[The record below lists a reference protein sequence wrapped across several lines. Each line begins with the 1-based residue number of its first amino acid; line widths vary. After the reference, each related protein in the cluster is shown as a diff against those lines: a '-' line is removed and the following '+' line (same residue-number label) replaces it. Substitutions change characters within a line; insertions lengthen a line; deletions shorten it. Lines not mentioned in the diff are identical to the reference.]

1 MKKSYVSFREA
12 AKPVSPDKKT
22 DKKVINEHRIDF
34 ETCPYCGSPMRLTLV
49 QDRSA
54 TARYSGYY
62 RSSFESVQFTCGFCR
77 SKSPAISLTPQ
88 IIDEEKVKERI
99 IKEYID
105 CDCDED
111 EEEENDDE

>member
-1 MKKSYVSFREA
+1 MKKMNRNLLPIVSHKEVTQ
-12 AKPVSPDKKT
+12 KTEKK
-22 DKKVINEHRIDF
+22 EIDF
-34 ETCPYCGSPMRLTLV
+34 ETCPYCGSPMRLKLV

-54 TARYSGYY
+54 TARYTGYY
-62 RSSFESVQFTCGFCR
+62 RSSYESVQFICVFCR
-77 SKSPAISLTPQ
+77 STSPAISLTPQ